1 MKRTVVVTCAL
12 SLITSW
18 LRLSLVLLALSSTAI
33 FGDVSPP
40 RVGVG
45 VVERGGLGRL
55 EMGDVALETIL
66 DPGTEAE
73 KNFLDDPNTGL
84 NDLEILRA
92 PHCEPPFGTGETRL
106 LSNSSFLF
114 FFEERVST
122 FFRDSIE
129 ENLASC
135 TRDLESNLSS
145 LSMLSLEP

>member
-1 MKRTVVVTCAL
+1 MGTCDL

-18 LRLSLVLLALSSTAI
+18 LRLSFVLLASSTTI

-55 EMGDVALETIL
+55 EIGDVARETIL

-73 KNFLDDPNTGL
+73 KNFFDDPNTGL
-84 NDLEILRA
+84 KDLEILRA

-106 LSNSSFLF
+106 LLNSSFLF

-122 FFRDSIE
+122 CFRDSIE

-135 TRDLESNLSS
+135 ARDL
-145 LSMLSLEP
+145 